1 MALINPP
8 MWMQAGSYPAR
19 NDRLALTALLSYPGF
34 AADEATPMRIR
45 QGVKPSYQQQQLKVR
60 AAPTPNMSVIVSAGF
75 AFVDQHDAGGQGTY
89 ICAND
94 GDVTLTVQPAG
105 GAGQY
110 RKDTVVASVYDG
122 EYAGSANEWRLE
134 VIQGPYASS
143 AGTTQRGSL
152 PNNAQILADLSIG
165 PSQTAVAAGNIADV
179 RNYTVAAGGIVPVA
193 SSVAPNRMHP
203 GQVLYLTDTDTFV
216 YGKPDGSTAN
226 VLQSAGASAIGKKT
240 FVRLDSNF
248 TSSFSTPV
256 DVTGLMIPVAANAV
270 YTVEGMLHWYT
281 SDESQGD
288 LNLDWVGPTGA
299 TGTWLG
305 FAQPISA
312 SSGEGP
318 VRTLS
323 TALTSARS
331 FGARTDVDNPSG
343 MLVRALLRTG
353 STAGTYGPQIGR
365 TGTAGVVT
373 MVRDSWLTVERVA

>member
-1 MALINPP
+1 M
-8 MWMQAGSYPAR
+8 
-19 NDRLALTALLSYPGF
+19 
-34 AADEATPMRIR
+34 
-45 QGVKPSYQQQQLKVR
+45 
-60 AAPTPNMSVIVSAGF
+60 
-75 AFVDQHDAGGQGTY
+75 
-89 ICAND
+89 
-94 GDVTLTVQPAG
+94 
-105 GAGQY
+105 
-110 RKDTVVASVYDG
+110 
-122 EYAGSANEWRLE
+122 E